1 VIDGTVPKVD
11 IAKVVAETT
20 DQYVELTID
29 IPRIVVVPKGEVSCG
44 FNDFNLST
52 SGINLQPVSEDILI
66 QLLRTHEREKLNDG
80 SGIAKE
86 DRLENYIVRALI
98 DFDDIS
104 YDNHAELLY
113 KLSGQLVV
121 HLQSYLQDVED
132 VKNVLQYNQKRL
144 ADLIHAQMQD
154 HYWEK
159 ATSYEAQ
166 VSKGFSALRDNSYSA
181 LTREAPRD
189 FRLPVEDRRN
199 ISGMVFGGFKKCCY
213 STQKFDSD
221 TERKFTVILEDNGN
235 SVLKWFKPGKEQF
248 KIYSHKDQSYEP
260 DFVVETTTGKFLC
273 ETKAANEIDT
283 PDVQAKKKAAVEW
296 CKYASEHEIKH
307 GGKPWS
313 YVLIPHDGVSENNT
327 FSGIASTYTQL

>member
-1 VIDGTVPKVD
+1 
-11 IAKVVAETT
+11 
-20 DQYVELTID
+20 
-29 IPRIVVVPKGEVSCG
+29 VPKGEVSCG
-44 FNDFNLST
+44 FNDFNLNT
-52 SGINLQPVSEDILI
+52 TGINLQPVSEDILI

-86 DRLENYIVRALI
+86 ERLENYIVRALI

-104 YDNHAELLY
+104 YDDQAGLLY
-113 KLSGQLVV
+113 KLAGQLVA
-121 HLQSYLQDVED
+121 HLQSYLPDGEA

-166 VSKGFSALRDNSYSA
+166 VSKGFVSLRENSYTA
-181 LTREAPRD
+181 LAGENARN
-189 FRLPVEDRRN
+189 FRMPVEDKLK
-199 ISGMVFGGFKKCCY
+199 IPGMVFVGFKKCLY
-213 STQKFDSD
+213 RSQKFGSD
-221 TERKFTVILEDNGN
+221 TERKFTVILEDDGN
-235 SVLKWFKPGKEQF
+235 DVLKWFKPGKDQF

-260 DFVVETTTGKFLC
+260 DFVVETTAGKFLC
-273 ETKAANEIDT
+273 ETKAVNEIDSA
-283 PDVQAKKKAAVEW
+283 DVQAKKKAAVEW

-313 YVLIPHDGVSENNT
+313 YVLIPHDGVSENIT
-327 FSGIASTYTQL
+327 FGGIVSTYTQL